1 MFPYDHLHETSASQG
16 VERAGAR
23 PRVDLLVLQAASVPD
38 AAVCVCQ
45 WLCSAIDRAREIHDL
60 ALLAFMFMPEHVHL
74 IVHPRQAAY
83 DISAVLRSIKL
94 SVSRRAIRHLE
105 EHDPA
110 WVEKL
115 TRRRGSRT
123 ERLFW
128 QSGGGY
134 DRNVVELH
142 TLRGMIDYL
151 HANPVR
157 RGLVAKPTDWEW
169 SSARH
174 YAGVD
179 GCPLR
184 IDPLPV

>member
-1 MFPYDHLHETSASQG
+1 
-16 VERAGAR
+16 
-23 PRVDLLVLQAASVPD
+23 VLQAASVPD

-60 ALLAFMFMPEHVHL
+60 ALLAFMFMFMPEHVHL